1 MKNNNSLDS
10 TFHQVTA
17 IISTCLL
24 RIVAKLRTMNRSCF
38 IHLLLCNLFCLTN
51 AVAEEA
57 IYRYVDER
65 GVINFTDRPPTPTQ
79 GRAASPTRSSKAA
92 AAAYEQVL
100 NTVRIYKFVDGDGTI
115 HLADRQLDPRYR
127 LVYDGN
133 GTLQPLAGGNY
144 SALEVMRRKYTDY
157 ADLIKSVSAETQVE
171 AALIHAVIQVES
183 AYNPRAV
190 SPKGATGLMQ
200 LMSGTAARYGVQDRT
215 DAVENIYGGARYL
228 RDLLQMFDNNMELA
242 LAGYNAGEN
251 AVKRYGYQIPPY
263 RETKDYVK
271 RVVSLYQ
278 AYQNEL

>member
-1 MKNNNSLDS
+1 MTMK
-10 TFHQVTA
+10 
-17 IISTCLL
+17 
-24 RIVAKLRTMNRSCF
+24 RSCF
-38 IHLLLCNLFCLTN
+38 IHLLLCNLLCLTH

-65 GVINFTDRPPTPTQ
+65 GVINFTDRPPTQ
-79 GRAASPTRSSKAA
+79 GNSLGQSKFSSKAA
-92 AAAYEQVL
+92 YEQTL
-100 NTVRIYKFVDGDGTI
+100 NTVRIYKFVDNDGTI

-127 LVYDGN
+127 LVYNGN
-133 GTLQPLAGGNY
+133 GTLQPLAGGSY
-144 SALEVMRRKYTDY
+144 AALEVMRRKYTDY
-157 ADLIKSVSAETQVE
+157 ADLIKTVSTDTSVD

-183 AYNPRAV
+183 AYNPHAV

-271 RVVSLYQ
+271 RVVALYQ

>member
-1 MKNNNSLDS
+1 MKS
-10 TFHQVTA
+10 
-17 IISTCLL
+17 
-24 RIVAKLRTMNRSCF
+24 SCF
-38 IHLLLCNLFCLTN
+38 IHLLLCNLFCFTH

-65 GVINFTDRPPTPTQ
+65 GVINFTDRPPTPPQ
-79 GRAASPTRSSKAA
+79 GRSTSSPRPSKAA
-92 AAAYEQVL
+92 TAAYEQVL
-100 NTVRIYKFVDGDGTI
+100 TTVRIYKFIDGEGTI

-133 GTLQPLAGGNY
+133 GTLQPLAGGSY

-157 ADLIKSVSAETQVE
+157 TDLVKTVSAETQVE

-215 DAVENIYGGARYL
+215 DAVDNVYGGARYL